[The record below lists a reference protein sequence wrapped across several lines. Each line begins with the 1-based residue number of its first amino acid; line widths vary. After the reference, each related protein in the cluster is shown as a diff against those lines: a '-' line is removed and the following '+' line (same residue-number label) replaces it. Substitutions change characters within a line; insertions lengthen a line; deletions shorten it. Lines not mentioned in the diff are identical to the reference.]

1 MATTKKALDSV
12 KKLAKR
18 MAKRHL
24 GKHQPTYK
32 SLKAQ
37 GKVMS
42 QAGEEI
48 TLKKGIPG
56 RGGGLQGVSGD
67 RHVWGRFEP
76 GTGDRTKNRKKV
88 SAKKTAKRRGTE
100 KKQVVDT
107 DYLYGDWMKNKK
119 MDFSK
124 PVPDRKGKK
133 MKREHPVIDRKK
145 ITKTKRV
152 HPIGSMKKR
161 KEKTSGELM

>member
-1 MATTKKALDSV
+1 
-12 KKLAKR
+12 
-18 MAKRHL
+18 MAKQISR
-24 GKHQPTYK
+24 KANPTYK

-67 RHVWGRFEP
+67 RHVWGRDI
-76 GTGDRTKNRKKV
+76 GGDKTKNRKKV

-124 PVPDRKGKK
+124 PVPDRKAKK

-161 KEKTSGELM
+161 KEKTSGQLM

>member
-18 MAKRHL
+18 MAKRHQ
-24 GKHQPTYK
+24 GKQQPTYK

-67 RHVWGRFEP
+67 LNVWGRY
-76 GTGDRTKNRKKV
+76 TGDSSDRTKNRKKV
-88 SAKKTAKRRGTE
+88 SAKKTAKRKG
-100 KKQVVDT
+100 DS
-107 DYLYGDWMKNKK
+107 LYGDWLDSK
-119 MDFSK
+119 K
-124 PVPDRKGKK
+124 PVPSRKGKK
-133 MKREHPVIDRKK
+133 IKGTNPIGDRKK
-145 ITKTKRV
+145 KIKRK
-152 HPIGSMKKR
+152 HPIGDRSKKI
-161 KEKTSGELM
+161 SGQLM